1 MTEEISMIKEIDK
14 RVDTEKTD
22 QIETEIEIKQREI
35 ETNVVTEKRI
45 VVQATNKSLVE
56 TIKIKTARRNTRE
69 VRARAEAQERSLPTT
84 MTPAIFGSRRTRRT
98 EATVDHQRRAT
109 GTDRK
114 SVV

>member
-1 MTEEISMIKEIDK
+1 MFYSG
-14 RVDTEKTD
+14 
-22 QIETEIEIKQREI
+22 
-35 ETNVVTEKRI
+35 
-45 VVQATNKSLVE
+45 LVE

-109 GTDRK
+109 GTRYQMRIGDGITDLYKYERYQLDIFY
-114 SVV
+114 